1 MRYYIFIIVL
11 IGSFQS
17 NAQNIIDLIEIHDA
31 SSIDIKKELLS
42 DLGYYFAGSEFELN
56 VTVYTFFKETDD
68 STSDPEFVS
77 LLLGEDINCIGM
89 GFYDAKETDFFD
101 KIEAEALQMGYEMMM
116 INDGDKVY
124 QNKEGWFEDITLI
137 NSANPMILYGDARS
151 FGG

>member
-42 DLGYYFAGSEFELN
+42 DLGYYFDGLTFELN

-68 STSDPEFVS
+68 STGDPEFVS
-77 LLLGEDINCIGM
+77 IILGEDINCIGM
-89 GFYDAKETDFFD
+89 GFDDAKETDFFD
-101 KIEAEALQMGYEMMM
+101 KIEAEALQMGYELVM
-116 INDGDKVY
+116 IDDGDKVY
-124 QNKEGWFEDITLI
+124 QNKEGWFEAITLI
-137 NSANPMILYGDARS
+137 KSANPMILYGNSTS
-151 FGG
+151 FRG